1 MSKLIGNNQVVGTNN
16 IVIIAVVVALV
27 QFINA
32 LEYMMVTPL
41 FVYMSKDFHMPV
53 TMAGVIAGAYVF
65 SSVFSGLTSFF
76 FIDRFNKRKV
86 LILNTL
92 FLGLITFLTIFS
104 SEPYQLILLRIIA
117 GLFGGVTLGVGIGI
131 LLNNSPESMRGRVL
145 GIAFSSFSF
154 VSILGIPLCLYL
166 AESFNW
172 KVSFLFIV
180 ILCIVSLPLILFF
193 IPGTEKVKNNQNKI
207 VLTKKITLAGMAS
220 GVSNFSPFMLIP
232 ILAPLLT
239 NVFYIPENQVSL
251 VFFCGGI
258 ASWLG
263 TYLTGKLCDRYPPQR
278 ITIAAATL
286 FIVNIFLGLT
296 GKINGYVFFSLFMFA
311 TYVQVMAANVL
322 ASYASTPENRAGF
335 GALQMAFSNLGAGVV
350 FFFSSIFL
358 DGKEIIAENVRPI
371 FILTMVSALVLPI
384 YVIKLARM
392 MKRGTKN
399 LVDNVYHSN

>member
-1 MSKLIGNNQVVGTNN
+1 MSKLIGNNQIVV
-16 IVIIAVVVALV
+16 IAMVIALV

-41 FVYMSKDFHMPV
+41 FVYMSNDFHMPV
-53 TMAGVIAGAYVF
+53 TMAGVIAGTYVF
-65 SSVFSGLTSFF
+65 SSVFSGLASYF

-104 SEPYQLILLRIIA
+104 SEPYQLILLRTIA

-131 LLNNSPESMRGRVL
+131 LLNNSPESMRGKVL

-180 ILCIVSLPLILFF
+180 ILCIVSLPLILFL
-193 IPGTEKVKNNQNKI
+193 IPGAEKVQYNKNKI

-239 NVFYIPENQVSL
+239 NVFYIPEEHVSL
-251 VFFCGGI
+251 VFFFGGI

-263 TYLTGKLCDRYPPQR
+263 TYLAGKLCDRYPPQK
-278 ITIAAATL
+278 IIIAAATL

-311 TYVQVMAANVL
+311 TYVQVMTANVI

-335 GALQMAFSNLGAGVV
+335 GALQMALSNLGAGVV

-358 DGKEIIAENVRPI
+358 HGKEITAESVQPI
-371 FILTMVSALVLPI
+371 FILSMVSALILPV
-384 YVIKLARM
+384 YVRKLAQVLNRD
-392 MKRGTKN
+392 TKSLMN
-399 LVDNVYHSN
+399 NSHNNS

>member
-1 MSKLIGNNQVVGTNN
+1 MSKLIGNNRIVV
-16 IVIIAVVVALV
+16 IAMVIALV

-41 FVYMSKDFHMPV
+41 FVYMSNDFHMPV
-53 TMAGVIAGAYVF
+53 TMAGVIAGTYVF
-65 SSVFSGLTSFF
+65 SSVFSGLASYF

-92 FLGLITFLTIFS
+92 LLGLITFLTIFA

-117 GLFGGVTLGVGIGI
+117 GLFGGMTLGVGIGI

-154 VSILGIPLCLYL
+154 VSIVGMPLCLYL
-166 AESFNW
+166 ATHFNW
-172 KVSFLFIV
+172 KIPFLLIV

-193 IPGTEKVKNNQNKI
+193 IPGTEKVQNNNSKI
-207 VLTKKITLAGMAS
+207 VLTKKISLAGLAS

-232 ILAPLLT
+232 ILVPLLT
-239 NVFYIPENQVSL
+239 NVFYIPDDHVSL
-251 VFFCGGI
+251 VFFFGGI

-263 TYLTGKLCDRYPPQR
+263 TYLTGKLCDRYPPQK
-278 ITIAAATL
+278 ITIAAAAL
-286 FIVNIFLGLT
+286 FIINIFLGLM
-296 GKINGYVFFSLFMFA
+296 GKTNGYIFFAIFMFA

-335 GALQMAFSNLGAGVV
+335 GALQMALSNLGAGVV
-350 FFFSSIFL
+350 FFFSSIL
-358 DGKEIIAENVRPI
+358 LNGKEITTESVQPI
-371 FILTMVSALVLPI
+371 FILSMLSALILPV
-384 YVIKLARM
+384 YVRKLAQVLNRDAKSLM
-392 MKRGTKN
+392 N
-399 LVDNVYHSN
+399 NSHSRS